1 MRIRSDS
8 KFIKYM
14 PLQPERRRR
23 AIKNKILS
31 ISSAVIVLLSI
42 GAVAIYFIVTL
53 NYRFNEILS
62 YLNTITINNTTDSI
76 IYDIHS
82 QRQLQKDIEIHY
94 YPLGELSNMSEEV
107 RSTAISLLLE
117 EANDLLDQETSHVN
131 KDMRDAYPDMR
142 ELEFHLRYA
151 QEVERGI
158 RGPELEP
165 EWEWAA
171 NISIVYTWVN
181 GSDPIHL
188 YQKSRY
194 NGGNAKP
201 DNRDRCVD
209 ELRYSLRSLIKNLIW
224 HKGTI
229 YIVAPPN
236 QVPEWLD
243 PSFDRIKIIDQS
255 TLLPSKNAWGED
267 VNPTFNSF
275 AIEWYLDKI
284 EGITEQF
291 IQINDD
297 YFFRRPVHPSLF
309 FYGGGEAYSLNPT
322 LVKPLTK
329 NEKVLRE
336 RKKFNQY
343 RKGAQKTETGIWNYL
358 YGSKKRE
365 AKRGLLNN
373 NKKLSEQQEKH
384 LYRRS
389 YLDYNN
395 FVPLPDPM
403 IYYAYDE
410 EAMIELEKDGKGD
423 IQNQNNNKE
432 NISNGE
438 FESNKNNSIII
449 INDDYGQD
457 YVLDLSNNGI
467 YSDLID
473 KEDYEKKQWSSDFS
487 KIDRDSSDSVISLE
501 KESSIMERV
510 KAFFVGNEQQPKT
523 YSKTYYPNA
532 ARHFHFPNIYM
543 ENRRVDKNL
552 NSYKRIGYKGTFETS
567 WSDKFEAAEAITTFC
582 LKSFFGEDIGI
593 NSLYHA
599 PYVFYRD
606 LYEPARELYREY
618 LNLTLTHRFRDG
630 FDILPPISKSSYLR
644 FEASSPNF
652 EKELDQRY
660 NMTFIYSKEEE
671 KNIHTRSPHHKD
683 DKKKGKGDESDEDKK
698 EKGDETIV
706 KEVKEN
712 EVKENVVKENNV
724 KEKEVKENE
733 VKENESN
740 EKEVKENEGKQ
751 NENKRVRSII
761 KYGFHIMREDYVK
774 QLFTFGAIYNN
785 CRHNERLFKKIM
797 ESETIVMYNLN
808 DDYTFTKAGEQLKTF
823 LKFMYPEP
831 GPFEKKH

>member
-1 MRIRSDS
+1 MLKKMRIRSDS
-8 KFIKYM
+8 KVIKYM

-31 ISSAVIVLLSI
+31 ITSAVIVILTI

-62 YLNTITINNTTDSI
+62 YLNSISINNTTDSI
-76 IYDIHS
+76 IYDIRS
-82 QRQLQKDIEIHY
+82 RRQQQKDIEIHY
-94 YPLGELSNMSEEV
+94 YPLGELSDMSEEV
-107 RSTAISLLLE
+107 RSTAINLLLE

-181 GSDPIHL
+181 GSDPFHL
-188 YQKSRY
+188 QQKSKY
-194 NGGNAKP
+194 NGGDAKP

-309 FYGGGEAYSLNPT
+309 FYGGGEAYNLNPT

-343 RKGAQKTETGIWNYL
+343 RKGALKTETGIWNYL

-365 AKRGLLNN
+365 AKRGFTN
-373 NKKLSEQQEKH
+373 NKKMSEQH

-395 FVPLPDPM
+395 FIPLPDPM

-410 EAMIELEKDGKGD
+410 EAMNELEED
-423 IQNQNNNKE
+423 IGEIQNKNKNENQNN
-432 NISNGE
+432 SNGE
-438 FESNKNNSIII
+438 FESNKNDSVII
-449 INDDYGQD
+449 INDNYGQN
-457 YVLDLSNNGI
+457 YVLDLNNGI
-467 YSDLID
+467 YNDLID

-487 KIDRDSSDSVISLE
+487 KIDIGKDNNDSIISLE
-501 KESSIMERV
+501 KESSIVERI
-510 KAFFVGNEQQPKT
+510 KSFFVRDEHPIT

-543 ENRRVDKNL
+543 EYRRVDKNL

-652 EKELDQRY
+652 EKELDQKY
-660 NMTFIYSKEEE
+660 NMTFIYSKEENNIQVRSHNH
-671 KNIHTRSPHHKD
+671 KN
-683 DKKKGKGDESDEDKK
+683 DKKKGKGDESLEN
-698 EKGDETIV
+698 EVKGDETTNNGIKKEDKVKGDETAV

-712 EVKENVVKENNV
+712 EVKENKI
-724 KEKEVKENE
+724 KENE
-733 VKENESN
+733 
-740 EKEVKENEGKQ
+740 
-751 NENKRVRSII
+751 
-761 KYGFHIMREDYVK
+761 
-774 QLFTFGAIYNN
+774 
-785 CRHNERLFKKIM
+785 C
-797 ESETIVMYNLN
+797 
-808 DDYTFTKAGEQLKTF
+808 
-823 LKFMYPEP
+823 
-831 GPFEKKH
+831 